1 MEVTMKEI
9 NIRDIKISAA
19 ELISDGW
26 GLVTAG
32 NEEKFN
38 TMTVSWGALGEIWGK
53 DAAFVFI
60 RPQRYTYEFIENS
73 EIFTL
78 SFYGEEFRDALR
90 ICGSKSGRDINKAEV
105 CDLTP
110 VFVDGG
116 VTFEQA
122 EYTVVCRKMASQFI
136 DPAGFADSSVENNYA
151 SKDYHK
157 MYIGEIIKV
166 YQK

>member
-1 MEVTMKEI
+1 MKEI
-9 NIRDIKISAA
+9 NIRDIKKSPV

-32 NEEKFN
+32 NENGFN

-60 RPQRYTYEFIENS
+60 RPQRYTFEFTEKE

-78 SFYGEEFRDALR
+78 SFYGSEFKDALK
-90 ICGSKSGRDINKAEV
+90 ICGSKSGRDIDKAAV
-105 CDLTP
+105 CGLTP
-110 VFVDGG
+110 VFTDGG

-122 EYTVVCRKMASQFI
+122 EYTLVCRKMASQFI
-136 DPAGFADSSVENNYA
+136 NPAGFADTSIENNYA
-151 SKDYHK
+151 NKDYHK
-157 MYIGEIIKV
+157 MYVGEIIKV